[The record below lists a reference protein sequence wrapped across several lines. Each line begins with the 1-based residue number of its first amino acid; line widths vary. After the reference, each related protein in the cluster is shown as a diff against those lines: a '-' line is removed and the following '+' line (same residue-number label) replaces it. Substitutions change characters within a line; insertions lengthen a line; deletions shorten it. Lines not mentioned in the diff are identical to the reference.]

1 MGNINA
7 VVDLQQH
14 GDVAVIAMDNPP
26 VNALGIVLREGVMQA
41 FARLASTPEAKAV
54 VLTGTARAFS
64 GGADISEFGK
74 PPRAPMLSDVVAM
87 VEACDRPVVA
97 AISGVALGGGL
108 ELALGCH
115 YRVAAPGARLG
126 LPEVKLGL
134 LPGAGG
140 TQRLPRVMGPVAA
153 MKAIVGGT
161 HLSPEAADGLVDAIC
176 ATREEAVA
184 FARGCIGKPLGAAS
198 ATAKTNW

>member
-1 MGNINA
+1 
-7 VVDLQQH
+7 
-14 GDVAVIAMDNPP
+14 
-26 VNALGIVLREGVMQA
+26 MQA
-41 FARLASTPEAKAV
+41 FGQLRAMPDAKAV

-64 GGADISEFGK
+64 GGADITEFGTPPK
-74 PPRAPMLSDVVAM
+74 PPILGDVIAM
-87 VEACDRPVVA
+87 VEAFDRPVVA

-115 YRVAAPGARLG
+115 YRVAAPGAKLG

-140 TQRLPRVMGPVAA
+140 TQRLPRLIGPVAA

-161 HLSPEAADGLVDAIC
+161 HIAAEKRRRPGGRDLRDAGGGGGLRPVLHRQAAGQGARPRREAGSRRVP
-176 ATREEAVA
+176 TRPCWT
-184 FARGCIGKPLGAAS
+184 RRRPRC
-198 ATAKTNW
+198 